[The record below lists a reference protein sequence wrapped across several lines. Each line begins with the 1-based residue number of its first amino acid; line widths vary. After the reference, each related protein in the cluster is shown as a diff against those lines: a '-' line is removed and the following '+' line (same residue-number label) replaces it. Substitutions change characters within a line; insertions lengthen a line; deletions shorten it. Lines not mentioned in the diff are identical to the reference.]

1 MTPKVQIQHFN
12 LGNSDWY
19 DSLVDLVNAHFEPQ
33 IGDRCHDRFSDLRHA
48 HDNDMAFHLIEVVSA
63 LIRDEDPKKPLHIPY
78 SLLP

>member
-1 MTPKVQIQHFN
+1 MKPRVQIQHFN

-33 IGDRCHDRFSDLRHA
+33 IGDKCHDRFSDLRHA

-63 LIRDEDPKKPLHIPY
+63 LICDEDPINPCRMVY
-78 SLLP
+78 SLIP